1 MMYFFILLFS
11 SSLFGKVFLLIL
23 LSMWLQQMLWVIC
36 YKLLDCKG
44 KKEFMNLEALLNVH
58 FTDELTSMFEL
69 TQQSIEDTIM
79 FLDTFAEVVGAVVCE
94 EETKVFLIG

>member
-1 MMYFFILLFS
+1 
-11 SSLFGKVFLLIL
+11 
-23 LSMWLQQMLWVIC
+23 
-36 YKLLDCKG
+36 
-44 KKEFMNLEALLNVH
+44 MNLEALLNVH